1 MNNYV
6 KMKNKDDIFR
16 YTKLSNQINNKHNHA
31 KKSNLIQIIKKKE
44 INLSNFDPIKYKR
57 ALLSMQNP
65 KKVLKNKETKKIPY
79 TKKNV
84 YHFFGPYNRL
94 INGGGGFCKR
104 LYNKNYNL
112 DQICEL
118 FPQNVPKYK
127 QFTENN
133 DNAKEFSFR
142 NKKNEKKLNNTEN
155 ILIQENDNEINSN
168 KNYHN
173 YNQIYNIRYNL
184 RSNRKS
190 SLDPKYRKLN
200 LEDVN
205 NSIKYLKL
213 DKKYMNGTQLSKR
226 ETSRKNKNDKKIF
239 NQNGYTEKKNN
250 NKIIFD
256 SINTKKIKKINNEKN
271 ESSIIKKLELNSTPT
286 QTTPYEEPCK
296 TERFFIKDSI
306 EQFSMENR
314 GIKKFSNLK
323 EDDSILLKFSPIKK
337 DKSFDLKNRLDNYTI
352 SSNLIEF
359 NYIKKIPKK
368 DPEIKKKLIIKTN
381 ELVILSTNPKPKIN
395 KKISEDVKESNS
407 KEINDIKIKEKNE
420 IKIEINKESDNI
432 KNKKEDKN
440 EFPIINNIINDIDN
454 GKEIEQR
461 RSSKTVV
468 DKLAKYKER
477 LKRKNEA
484 DKKKEVAKKNKIKN
498 LAFELE
504 SKMFKKEVDSE
515 EDKKEK
521 VPTKIEIDYNI
532 PVVTKKKMKRKI
544 FNEE

>member
-1 MNNYV
+1 MNNNV
-6 KMKNKDDIFR
+6 KMKNKDEIFR
-16 YTKLSNQINNKHNHA
+16 YTKLNNKTNNMHNHA
-31 KKSNLIQIIKKKE
+31 QKSNIIQIIKKRE

-57 ALLSMQNP
+57 ALLNMQNP
-65 KKVLKNKETKKIPY
+65 KKVLKNKETKKVPY

-84 YHFFGPYNRL
+84 NHFFGPYNRL

-112 DQICEL
+112 DQIYAL
-118 FPQNVPKYK
+118 FPRNVPKYK
-127 QFTENN
+127 QYTEKN
-133 DNAKEFSFR
+133 DNVNELTFG
-142 NKKNEKKLNNTEN
+142 NKKNEKKLNITEN
-155 ILIQENDNEINSN
+155 ILIQENDNEINHNKSN
-168 KNYHN
+168 HN

-184 RSNRKS
+184 KSNRKS
-190 SLDPKYRKLN
+190 SLDQKYRKLN

-213 DKKYMNGTQLSKR
+213 DKKYNNDTQLSKR
-226 ETSRKNKNDKKIF
+226 ETSRKNKNDKKIVYKI
-239 NQNGYTEKKNN
+239 GYTEKKNN
-250 NKIIFD
+250 KLIFAG
-256 SINTKKIKKINNEKN
+256 INMKRIKKINLKKN
-271 ESSIIKKLELNSTPT
+271 EPTIIKKLELNSIPT
-286 QTTPYEEPCK
+286 QTTPYEEICK
-296 TERFFIKDSI
+296 TERIFIKDSI

-337 DKSFDLKNRLDNYTI
+337 DKSFDLKNRSDNYII

-368 DPEIKKKLIIKTN
+368 EPENQKKLIIKTN
-381 ELVILSTNPKPKIN
+381 ELVILSSNSKHKIN
-395 KKISEDVKESNS
+395 KKNFGDVKESNT
-407 KEINDIKIKEKNE
+407 KEINDLKIKEKKEN
-420 IKIEINKESDNI
+420 KIEINKESDDFIN
-432 KNKKEDKN
+432 KNGEINK
-440 EFPIINNIINDIDN
+440 IHIVNNIINDIDN
-454 GKEIEQR
+454 GKEIER
-461 RSSKTVV
+461 RSSKTIV

-484 DKKKEVAKKNKIKN
+484 NKKKEESKKNKIKN

-521 VPTKIEIDYNI
+521 VPTKNEIDYNI
-532 PVVTKKKMKRKI
+532 PVITKKKMKRKI

>member
-1 MNNYV
+1 MNNNV
-6 KMKNKDDIFR
+6 KMKNRDEIYRF
-16 YTKLSNQINNKHNHA
+16 TKLNNKTNNKHNHA
-31 KKSNLIQIIKKKE
+31 KKSNIIQIIKKRE

-57 ALLSMQNP
+57 ALLNMQNP
-65 KKVLKNKETKKIPY
+65 KKVSKNKETKKVPY

-112 DQICEL
+112 DQIYEL
-118 FPQNVPKYK
+118 FPHNIPKYK
-127 QFTENN
+127 QYTEKN
-133 DNAKEFSFR
+133 DNAKELSFR

-155 ILIQENDNEINSN
+155 ILIQENDNEINHN
-168 KNYHN
+168 KNNLN

-184 RSNRKS
+184 KSNRKS

-213 DKKYMNGTQLSKR
+213 DKKYNNDNQLSKR
-226 ETSRKNKNDKKIF
+226 ETSRKNKNDKNIVYKI
-239 NQNGYTEKKNN
+239 GYTEKKNN
-250 NKIIFD
+250 KLIFD
-256 SINTKKIKKINNEKN
+256 GINMKKIKKINHEKK
-271 ESSIIKKLELNSTPT
+271 EPIIIKKLELNSTPT
-286 QTTPYEEPCK
+286 QTTPYEEICK
-296 TERFFIKDSI
+296 TERIFIKNSI

-337 DKSFDLKNRLDNYTI
+337 DKSFDLKNRSDNYII

-368 DPEIKKKLIIKTN
+368 EPENQKKLIIKTN
-381 ELVILSTNPKPKIN
+381 ELVILSSNPKTKIN
-395 KKISEDVKESNS
+395 KKDFGNVNESNP
-407 KEINDIKIKEKNE
+407 KEINE
-420 IKIEINKESDNI
+420 IEINKENDDLIN
-432 KNKKEDKN
+432 KN
-440 EFPIINNIINDIDN
+440 EEINKIPIVNNIINDIDN

-484 DKKKEVAKKNKIKN
+484 NKKKEESKKNKIKN

-521 VPTKIEIDYNI
+521 VPTKNEIDYNI

-544 FNEE
+544 FNGE

>member
-1 MNNYV
+1 MNNNV
-6 KMKNKDDIFR
+6 KIKNKDDIFR

-57 ALLSMQNP
+57 ALLNMQNP
-65 KKVLKNKETKKIPY
+65 KKVSKNKETKKVPY

-112 DQICEL
+112 DQIYEL

-127 QFTENN
+127 QYTENN

-155 ILIQENDNEINSN
+155 ILIQENDNEINHN
-168 KNYHN
+168 KNNLN

-184 RSNRKS
+184 KSNRKS

-213 DKKYMNGTQLSKR
+213 DKKYNNDNQLSKR
-226 ETSRKNKNDKKIF
+226 ETSRKNKNDKNIVYKI
-239 NQNGYTEKKNN
+239 GYTEKKNN
-250 NKIIFD
+250 KLIFD
-256 SINTKKIKKINNEKN
+256 GINMKKIKKINHEKK
-271 ESSIIKKLELNSTPT
+271 EPIIIKKLELNSTPT
-286 QTTPYEEPCK
+286 QTTPYEEICK
-296 TERFFIKDSI
+296 TERIFIKNSI

-337 DKSFDLKNRLDNYTI
+337 DKSFDLKNSSDNYII

-368 DPEIKKKLIIKTN
+368 EPENQKKLIIKTN
-381 ELVILSTNPKPKIN
+381 ELVILSSNPNTKIN
-395 KKISEDVKESNS
+395 KKNFGDINESNP
-407 KEINDIKIKEKNE
+407 KEINE
-420 IKIEINKESDNI
+420 IEINKENDDLIN
-432 KNKKEDKN
+432 KN
-440 EFPIINNIINDIDN
+440 EEVNKIPIVNNIINDIDN

-484 DKKKEVAKKNKIKN
+484 NKKKEESKKNKIKN

-521 VPTKIEIDYNI
+521 VPTKNEIDYNI

-544 FNEE
+544 FNGE